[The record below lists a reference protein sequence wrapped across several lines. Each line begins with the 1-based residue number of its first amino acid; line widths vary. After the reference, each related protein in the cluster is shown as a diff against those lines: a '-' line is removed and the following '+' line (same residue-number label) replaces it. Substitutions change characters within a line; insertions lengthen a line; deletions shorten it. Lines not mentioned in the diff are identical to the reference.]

1 MELALKAFLSANGI
15 TLKELA
21 GRKYGHS
28 LGSKH
33 VEIRGD
39 AAKFGGTKK
48 LHNEEIARADKYYS
62 EKVFEYPAISEA
74 IKAYP
79 RKPNLAVLCSAAKL
93 LVTCIEAL
101 CLSTTS

>member
-1 MELALKAFLSANGI
+1 VELALKAFLSANGI

-79 RKPNLAVLCSAAKL
+79 RKPILAGLCSAAKL